1 MVDQV
6 SITLSPGVCTNAAL
20 NTLHNCICN
29 SHRFHPNCS
38 PSNASHHIQT
48 EILSLKWN
56 LPSWLEI
63 SFIHLPVFVFLFWPS
78 HPPFYNHFT
87 INQNTTISF
96 RSTIYIYTIL
106 FRLDCFIF
114 FAVVF
119 TFQPEF
125 AQPIQNISVAVGRDA
140 TFTCHVRHLGGYR
153 VSRSCHFLF
162 VYLYFLCRFLLYRT
176 M

>member
-63 SFIHLPVFVFLFWPS
+63 SFIHLTVFVFLFWPS
-78 HPPFYNHFT
+78 HPPFYQSTKIQQYPRQYHFDRPYT
-87 INQNTTISF
+87 FIQFCFDWIVFFILQSSSHFNQN
-96 RSTIYIYTIL
+96 L
-106 FRLDCFIF
+106 L
-114 FAVVF
+114 
-119 TFQPEF
+119 
-125 AQPIQNISVAVGRDA
+125 
-140 TFTCHVRHLGGYR
+140 
-153 VSRSCHFLF
+153 SRF
-162 VYLYFLCRFLLYRT
+162 
-176 M
+176 